1 VIDRLLTTSAVL
13 LLSQLLSTCTSCFA
27 QPDVAAVI
35 DKPTKE
41 SRAELAQAV
50 SSALNGAPV
59 TLADDA
65 LTQDSLLIIERAHP
79 RDASGV
85 PLSGRDLDKPEHFRL
100 GQNGKVLR
108 ARARAHRQAHDAR
121 FSNLPAEVSSQ
132 RTSTQVSARV
142 RCRVGDG
149 LCDALDPRHK

>member
-1 VIDRLLTTSAVL
+1 VNRLATTSAVL
-13 LLSQLLSTCTSCFA
+13 LLSTCASA

-65 LTQDSLLIIERAHP
+65 LTQDSLLIIQRAHP

-85 PLSGRDLDKPEHFRL
+85 PPSGRDFDKPEHFRL
-100 GQNGKVLR
+100 VKTGKHCALVHERTGKRTTL
-108 ARARAHRQAHDAR
+108 
-121 FSNLPAEVSSQ
+121 VS
-132 RTSTQVSARV
+132 TT
-142 RCRVGDG
+142 CR
-149 LCDALDPRHK
+149 PK